1 LVEAVLALLVTAS
14 ACASANGAD
23 TTAGTAQAS
32 SGAVM
37 AAPAAD
43 HADVKRLCADL
54 DSPKLDV
61 RLAGG
66 TEQQMEAAAAF
77 CIKSGEPRPS
87 WLPER

>member
-1 LVEAVLALLVTAS
+1 
-14 ACASANGAD
+14 
-23 TTAGTAQAS
+23 
-32 SGAVM
+32 M

-61 RLAGG
+61 RLSATESLRRHTGAVAGG